1 MGRFFITGS
10 SDGLGARTANKLISQ
25 GHGVVLHARNA
36 QRAEDARKAC
46 PGADTVLIADLSSI
60 EETKQLAKEASE
72 LGPYEAVIHNAG
84 VYTGMETVPGKSGLP
99 TLFTVNTL
107 APYILTA
114 LMGPDAQKR
123 LVFVSSGLHVGG
135 QPRLSGG
142 AEDIKTSGYGDSKL
156 HNVILAK
163 AFARV
168 WGESKG
174 TRAYSVHP
182 GWVPTKMGG
191 ANATGD
197 MDLAVDTFV
206 WVATGGQTDDGKGEK
221 EEERWTPG
229 GYFTALKEEE
239 PSNIASDPAVQD
251 GLLAVLET
259 ISGAKVSA

>member
-1 MGRFFITGS
+1 MGRFCITGS

-25 GHGVVLHARNA
+25 GHTVILHARNA

-46 PGADTVLIADLSSI
+46 PGAETVLIADLSSI

-84 VYTGMETVPGKSGLP
+84 VYTGMEKVPGKSGLP

-114 LMGPDAQKR
+114 LMGPGAQKR
-123 LVFVSSGLHVGG
+123 LVFVSSELHAGG
-135 QPRLSGG
+135 RPRLGDS
-142 AEDIKTSGYGDSKL
+142 EDIKKSGYGDSKL

-168 WGESKG
+168 WQTK
-174 TRAYSVHP
+174 AYSVHP

-197 MDLAVDTFV
+197 MQLAVDTFI
-206 WVATGGQTDDGKGEK
+206 WVATGGQTDGKGEN
-221 EEERWTPG
+221 EDERWTPG
-229 GYFTALKEEE
+229 GYFTALREEE
-239 PSNIASDPAVQD
+239 PSKTANDQSVQD
-251 GLLAVLET
+251 GLLAALET
-259 ISGAKVSA
+259 ISGVKVSV

>member
-10 SDGLGARTANKLISQ
+10 SDGLGARTASKLISQ
-25 GHGVVLHARNA
+25 GHHVVLHARNA
-36 QRAEDARKAC
+36 QRAEDARRAC
-46 PGADTVLIADLSSI
+46 PGAETVLIADLSSI
-60 EETKQLAKEASE
+60 EETKQLAKQASE

-114 LMGPDAQKR
+114 LMGPEAQKR
-123 LVFVSSGLHVGG
+123 LVFVSSELHAGG
-135 QPRLSGG
+135 RPRLGDT
-142 AEDIKTSGYGDSKL
+142 EDIKKSGYGDSKL
-156 HNVILAK
+156 HSVILAK
-163 AFARV
+163 AFARL
-168 WGESKG
+168 WPT

-191 ANATGD
+191 PNATGD

-206 WVATGGQTDDGKGEK
+206 MVATGGQTGGKGET

-229 GYFTALKEEE
+229 GYFAALKEEE
-239 PSNIASDPAVQD
+239 PSKIAGDHSVQD
-251 GLLAVLET
+251 GLLAALET
-259 ISGAKVSA
+259 ISGIKVSV